1 MKKMVF
7 PSKTGVKRALGE
19 DICCDSDYKTCSDLG
34 SDFIVSGKFIGC
46 GLDPNEELYID
57 L

>member
-1 MKKMVF
+1 MVF